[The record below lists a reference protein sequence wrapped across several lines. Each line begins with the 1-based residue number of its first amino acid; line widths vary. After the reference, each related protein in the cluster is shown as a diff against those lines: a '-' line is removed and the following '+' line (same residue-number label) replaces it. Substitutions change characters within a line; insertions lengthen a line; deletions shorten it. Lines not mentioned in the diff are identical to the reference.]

1 MKSFLLFL
9 AAIIVTSCQV
19 QEPEIT
25 DRFSEYSGEWHDNK
39 YSMFIHWGLYSE
51 LAGVWNGEPVKRG
64 YSEQIQAHAG
74 IYSDHYAQ
82 TAERFNPENWDPDAI
97 AELAKN
103 AGMRSI
109 VITTKHHD
117 GFSLFHTAYS
127 DYNIVDATPYGRDVI
142 KELADAARQHGL
154 NFGIYYSLIDW
165 HYPPAY
171 PISSHNADPIPD
183 EHHQFNMNQ
192 VRELLTNYGP
202 ISELWFDMG
211 SLEPEQSKEIRELV
225 HSLQPDCMIGG
236 RIGNDMG
243 DFTVLGDNEYPDFTL
258 DTPWQTP
265 ASMFDET
272 WGYRS
277 WQERGDP
284 EDKIREKLEALIQVV
299 SGGGNYLLN
308 IGPRGDGSVVEFEK
322 EVLLGIGEWLDVNG
336 EAIYGTKSAGFPE
349 VPEWG
354 YITQKENRL
363 YLHLTN
369 IPDDGIITLD
379 GLEDTPDGAYF
390 LDNGHQTSFSVHD
403 SYVNVEIPE
412 QEKTDEIRVIVLE
425 FDGDFYVRPKDT
437 ITEEMMSTE
446 TAPGILL
453 DRQNSHKHHSFSGV
467 DYYSSFRS
475 TVRES
480 WTFDENISGSFAA
493 NLFYT
498 DAERGRSLELI
509 TPRGIELIR
518 LERGE
523 EYLIREDFDDL
534 TFGPLYVNGPHTS
547 RIDGRDW
554 MQDDIDLN
562 RPWPSDN
569 GSKWEVAEGGSG
581 TMLTKPAGR
590 NINWFLMQQIE
601 SESESD
607 LLVRLERMDG
617 VQVVLNGEEIYV
629 HNNPHKEEIKTDLVM
644 LPLRQGANE
653 LVVKFYN
660 RFGREISFSLDYD
673 LPQTGYHKKL
683 DEIELPGTPG
693 QRLIWQ
699 EHDPVSIHSNLA
711 MPNLRL
717 EMTSVTSN

>member
-1 MKSFLLFL
+1 MKRFTLILTVILL
-9 AAIIVTSCQV
+9 ATCQS
-19 QEPEIT
+19 QESEIT

-51 LAGVWNGEPVKRG
+51 LAGEWDGEPVTRG

-82 TAERFNPENWDPDAI
+82 AAERFNPEHWNPDAI

-117 GFSLFHTAYS
+117 GFSMFQTAYS
-127 DYNIVDATPYGRDVI
+127 DFNIVDATPYERDII
-142 KELADAARQHGL
+142 KELADAARRHGL
-154 NFGIYYSLIDW
+154 SFGIYYSLIDW

-243 DFTVLGDNEYPDFTL
+243 DFTVLGDNAYPDFTL

-265 ASMFDET
+265 ASMFNET

-277 WQERGDP
+277 WQERGEP
-284 EDKIREKLEALIQVV
+284 ESKIREKLQALIQVV

-336 EAIYGTKSAGFPE
+336 EAIYGTESAGFPD
-349 VPEWG
+349 VPDWG

-363 YLHLTN
+363 YLHITKN
-369 IPDDGIITLD
+369 PDDNKINLN
-379 GLEDTPDGAYF
+379 GLEGSVESAYF
-390 LDNGHQTSFSVHD
+390 LDNGQPLTYSINEAGVAVEVPESEQTD
-403 SYVNVEIPE
+403 
-412 QEKTDEIRVIVLE
+412 DIRVIVLGFE
-425 FDGDFYVRPKDT
+425 GDFYVRPDHT
-437 ITEEMMSTE
+437 ITADLLTSGGV
-446 TAPGILL
+446 PGLIL
-453 DRQNSHKHHSFSGV
+453 DRRNSHKHHSFSGV

-475 TVRES
+475 TIRES
-480 WTFDENISGSFAA
+480 WTFSEEIRSSFSA

-509 TPRGIELIR
+509 TPAGIQLVS
-518 LERGE
+518 LDRGE
-523 EYLIREDFDDL
+523 EYVIRDDFDDL
-534 TFGPLYVNGPHTS
+534 TFGPLYVNGHRYS
-547 RIDGRDW
+547 NIDGRDW
-554 MQDDIDLN
+554 MQYEIDLS
-562 RPWPSDN
+562 RPWPSVN
-569 GSKWEVAEGGSG
+569 GTLWEVVEDGPG

-590 NINWFLMQQIE
+590 NINWFLMQQID
-601 SESESD
+601 SDVESD
-607 LLVRLERMDG
+607 LLVKLERTDG

-629 HNNPHKEEIKTDLVM
+629 HNNPHKENIKSDLVI
-644 LPLRQGANE
+644 LPLRQGINE

-660 RFGREISFSLDYD
+660 RFERETTFSLDYD
-673 LPQTGYHKKL
+673 LPQTGFRKHL
-683 DEIELPGTPG
+683 GEIEFPGSSG

-699 EHDPVSIHSNLA
+699 EYDPVSIHSNLA

-717 EMTSVTSN
+717 ELAESQ